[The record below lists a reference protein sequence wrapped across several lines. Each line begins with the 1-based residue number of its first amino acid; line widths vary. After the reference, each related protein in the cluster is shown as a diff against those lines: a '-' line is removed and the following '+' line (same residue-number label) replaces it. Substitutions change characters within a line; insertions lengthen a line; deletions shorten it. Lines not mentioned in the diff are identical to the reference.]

1 MVLSVDE
8 ICEELEVDVCLARLQ
23 LIAARRRL
31 RQQDTAENCTAVVEC
46 RARLDV
52 VLELLLELKG
62 LELEGPEKIGLELKD
77 AVQAS
82 VG

>member
-1 MVLSVDE
+1 MDAGAMSVGE
-8 ICEELEVDVCLARLQ
+8 ICDELEVDVCLARLQ

-31 RQQDTAENCTAVVEC
+31 RLEDTAENCAAVVEC
-46 RARLDV
+46 RERLDV

-62 LELEGPEKIGLELKD
+62 
-77 AVQAS
+77 AVPAR